1 VLLVLFNM
9 TTEQQIL
16 KILKEENK
24 PLKAREI
31 SSKFPLYFNESIS
44 KKEVNEI
51 IHHYMKNEI
60 KSSGFPRYTHS
71 LVVEDVN
78 DFGEKSINK
87 KNTTQEE
94 INFDHSP
101 PKPSSEE
108 KITPLDEV
116 YKLIDEYIIDFHKFR
131 ENKDVDLRDSC
142 LIKVEVIIEYII
154 FNKLNIDKISKYLE
168 TENLIHNQI
177 IGDEKIIKF
186 YRESYLQDDH
196 KEILLYS
203 STLNT
208 DLLGLIKKYES
219 TYSDFV
225 KLNRKPSNIKLTFN
239 ELINELEERLTEF
252 IDLIVKN
259 ILANNIS
266 LTDVENN
273 CSRDL
278 YVKIENNNDIY
289 SWVSRKDE
297 NQSIDLDT
305 YKDRLKEFK
314 ILCKQVWEDGVVD
327 EEEQIEIDE
336 RIVSLGLEK
345 EDANEIFE
353 QIKGEYKESHLL
365 DNFTEQKVKEVVK
378 NNLLMFDD
386 NINIDSK
393 TFYIKITEQPMSPL
407 FWHKFEEGLEIIYI
421 NKLHNQYNTFELP
434 QLKKIITAICVTK
447 LSFSSNQGD
456 IFENRFKNYLE
467 LL

>member
-1 VLLVLFNM
+1 M

-24 PLKAREI
+24 PLKAIEI
-31 SSKFPLYFNESIS
+31 ADKFSIYFNEVIS
-44 KKEVNEI
+44 KKEVNQI
-51 IHHYMKNEI
+51 IYRKLKREVNRI
-60 KSSGFPRYTHS
+60 GFPRYTYS
-71 LVVEDVN
+71 LIEEDVN
-78 DFGEKSINK
+78 LFEEKSINNK
-87 KNTTQEE
+87 HAIQNE
-94 INFDHSP
+94 INFDNSND
-101 PKPSSEE
+101 KPATEW
-108 KITPLDEV
+108 KITLLDEV
-116 YKLIDEYIIDFHKFR
+116 YKLIDEYVVDFHEFR
-131 ENKDVDLRDSC
+131 KNKDITVRDAC

-154 FNKLNIDKISKYLE
+154 FNNLNIDKISKYLE
-168 TENLIHNQI
+168 TEDLVHNQI

-186 YRESYLQDDH
+186 YKESHLQDDH

-203 STLNT
+203 STLDT
-208 DLLGLIKKYES
+208 DLLALIKKYES

-225 KLNRKPSNIKLTFN
+225 KLSRKPSNIKFTFS
-239 ELINELEERLTEF
+239 ELINELEERLSEF

-259 ILANNIS
+259 ILTNNIS

-297 NQSIDLDT
+297 DQSIDLDT

-314 ILCKQVWEDGVVD
+314 ILCKKVWEDGVVD
-327 EEEQIEIDE
+327 VEEQIEIDE
-336 RIVSLGLEK
+336 RIISLVLEK

-353 QIKGEYKESHLL
+353 QIKGEYKELHLL
-365 DNFTEQKVKEVVK
+365 DNFKEQEDVKKEVII
-378 NNLLMFDD
+378 FDD
-386 NINIDSK
+386 KIIIDSK
-393 TFYIKITEQPMSPL
+393 IFYIKITDQPMSPL

-421 NKLHNQYNTFELP
+421 NKFHNQYNAFELP
-434 QLKKIITAICVTK
+434 QLKKIIVAICVTK

-456 IFENRFKNYLE
+456 IFESRFKNYLE